1 MRPDTLPLFSYVAAA
16 AVSYYAPGAR
26 PLFFMAV
33 SCNPHPMASLLRY
46 NRQALYLTG
55 RRAAFWAAGAKART
69 ASFAARSRKGAR
81 GIISPKR

>member
-1 MRPDTLPLFSYVAAA
+1 
-16 AVSYYAPGAR
+16 
-26 PLFFMAV
+26 
-33 SCNPHPMASLLRY
+33 MASLLRY

-69 ASFAARSRKGAR
+69 ASFVARSRKGAR